1 MENLLDRFIR
11 YVKVNT
17 RSDAASQTVP
27 TTLGQVELARIIE
40 KELIEIGLS
49 DIHYNDKNG
58 FLTAV
63 LPATITEDV
72 PTIGFIAHLD
82 TADYNAENIQP
93 KIFKEYDGKS
103 VILNEQ
109 QSITME
115 VEEFPN
121 LKKYTGQTLI
131 TTDGT
136 TLLGADD
143 KAGIVEILDA
153 VEYLLA
159 HPEIPHG
166 KVLLAFGPDEEIGR
180 GADRFDAANFPA
192 AFAYTVDS
200 GRVGCFEYETFNAAQ
215 AVITIEGTSV
225 HPGTAYGTMVNA
237 IKIGEQLD
245 ALLPKEEVPEKTRG
259 HEGFYLLTKFNGS
272 IDYAE
277 LTYIIRDHDKNLFNQ
292 RKEVLLDHVTK
303 LNESFGKK
311 RLTIEFVDQ
320 YYNMKEVIEKD
331 MTSVELAVTAMEN
344 LGIEPDIQPFRGGTD
359 GSKISFMGI
368 PTPNLFTGGENFHG
382 QYEFITLEAMEKA
395 AKTIVEIIKENTI
408 RRQNEK

>member
-17 RSDAASQTVP
+17 RSDAASQRVP
-27 TTLGQVELARIIE
+27 TTLGQVELARVIE

-121 LKKYTGQTLI
+121 LKEYTGQTLI

-303 LNESFGKK
+303 LNESFDKK
-311 RLTIEFVDQ
+311 RLNIEFVDQ

-331 MTSVELAVTAMEN
+331 MTSVGLAVTAMEN